1 VDYGT
6 VIAIMNRMHRS
17 ILLLLTAVAF
27 VSACDETAVQDI
39 SAPVPANSARV
50 LFFNFGVG
58 SPAVNF
64 YANDTKMTGIL
75 TATGQEATTGV
86 NFGGV
91 AAGGLYTA
99 IPAGQYTI
107 SGRIAAAVD
116 KDLPIS
122 GTPANLQADRAYSF
136 YQSGIYNTAT
146 KQVDSFIVEDPFI
159 ANFDYS
165 VAYVRFV
172 HAISN
177 ANPMALFI
185 TNTTAGGELPVGEV
199 VAYKSAG
206 AYTAVQPGLYNL
218 AARYP
223 GQTTNAVARTG
234 VTFSPGRVY
243 TITARGNILVA
254 STVLLGNTLNR

>member
-1 VDYGT
+1 
-6 VIAIMNRMHRS
+6 MNRMHRS
-17 ILLLLTAVAF
+17 ILALFCAVTF
-27 VSACDETAVQDI
+27 VAACDETGVQDI
-39 SAPVPANSARV
+39 SAPVPENTARV

-58 SPAVNF
+58 APAVNF
-64 YANDTKMTGIL
+64 YANDTKVTGIL

-86 NFGGV
+86 NFGSV

-99 IPAGQYTI
+99 IPAGQYNF

-122 GTPANLQADRAYSF
+122 RVAANVQAGRAYSF
-136 YQSGIYNTAT
+136 YQSGIYNAT
-146 KQVDSFIVEDPFI
+146 TKEVDGFIVEDPFI
-159 ANFDYS
+159 QNFDYS

-177 ANPMALFI
+177 ANPMTMFI
-185 TNTTAGGELPVGEV
+185 TPATGGAEIPVGAQ

-206 AYTAVQPGLYNL
+206 AYTAVPPGLYNL
-218 AARYP
+218 ATRYA
-223 GQTTNAVARTG
+223 GQSTNAIARTN

-254 STVLLGNTLNR
+254 STVLLDNTLNR

>member
-1 VDYGT
+1 

-17 ILLLLTAVAF
+17 IVLLLCAVAF

-39 SAPVPANSARV
+39 TAPVSQNSA
-50 LFFNFGVG
+50 LIKFFNFGVG

-64 YANDTKMTGIL
+64 YANDTKMTAIL

-86 NFGGV
+86 NYGGV
-91 AAGGLYTA
+91 GAGGLYSA
-99 IPAGQYTI
+99 IPAGQYTFT
-107 SGRIAAAVD
+107 GRIAAATD

-122 GTPANLQADRAYSF
+122 SVQHNVQAGKAYSF
-136 YQSGIYNTAT
+136 YQSGIYNAAA
-146 KQVDSFIVEDPFI
+146 KQVEAFIVEDPFI
-159 ANFDYS
+159 PNFDYS

-177 ANPMALFI
+177 ADPMSMFI
-185 TNTTAGGELPVGEV
+185 TNTVEGGELPVGGE

-206 AYTAVQPGLYNL
+206 AFTAVPPGLYNL
-218 AARYP
+218 ATRYA
-223 GQTTNAVARTG
+223 GQSANVLSRTN

-243 TITARGNILVA
+243 TITARGNL
-254 STVLLGNTLNR
+254 STSSTLLLDNTLNR